1 MSSSL
6 AAHLPA
12 RALLTQDA
20 SAALIFDVIQAAAYA
35 ALVFVLML
43 AVRAALGYTRT
54 GPRISRKVLARYGG
68 HAVWSFIRLVG
79 WSYLVCFHFA
89 LWGSLLTVAWMSVA
103 GAAPSVPTA
112 SLMAMIALVTAV
124 GAQFARLLLLSPAT
138 LAASATFD
146 LRRFLPLWRRMRPHV
161 ARRLH
166 VWLLAAC
173 VIAVALPVFVLA
185 SRGRLAEASAL
196 VAVLFSQ
203 LGVLLACRAER
214 EPEPRSAGRPRT
226 AGRPNFL
233 LIGTDSLRADRIH
246 ATREGQPLM
255 PATCRLAGRGAEFR
269 NCFVPCARTAPSL
282 ISLLT
287 SLEPPRHGARDN
299 FHHPSALN
307 LPQDTLPGLLA
318 RSGYRTAALGDWAAG
333 DFSKF
338 GLGFDRVTAP
348 ADQWNLRYL
357 IRQGPADLRLFLSLF
372 AHNAF
377 GRRLLP
383 EIHHLAGV
391 PMTAGI
397 GRELRR
403 EIALHLE
410 EEAPFFLLAFMATT
424 HAPFGSEYPY
434 YLRFSRPEY
443 AGPSKF
449 VMSETSNVEQIV
461 SDQARAAESF
471 DLEQV
476 QALYDGCA
484 RRFDDEVSRTLR
496 FVSDCGVEEDT
507 VVVIFSD
514 HGFELFETGSW
525 GQGNSV
531 VTDADLRVPL
541 IVRDPRCPAVGPI
554 DEVARIIDLAPTL
567 LELAGVM
574 APSGFEGRSLAAR
587 VRGDPVPHPPL
598 AAYAETGIWLNG
610 APPTPAEHLRYPDII
625 DLLDVA
631 ADGSGTLVLR
641 PEFESLVIEA
651 KDRMLRTAEWK
662 LVYRPLLSGGELL
675 LYDLGTDGHC
685 RCDVGRAL
693 PGVVLELASRLRP
706 LIDEGA
712 RLRFDSAVEVF
723 RNSVAEGHRAA
734 QPLSAA

>member
-1 MSSSL
+1 MSSTL
-6 AAHLPA
+6 AATLPA
-12 RALLTQDA
+12 RAALGEGP
-20 SAALIFDVIQAAAYA
+20 SAALLFDVVEPAAYA
-35 ALVFVLML
+35 ALVFVLPL
-43 AVRAALGYTRT
+43 AARALLGYTRT

-68 HAVWSFIRLVG
+68 YAAWSFVRLVG
-79 WSYLVCFHFA
+79 WSFLVCFHLA
-89 LWGSLLTVAWMSVA
+89 LWGSLPAVAWMSAA
-103 GAAPSVPTA
+103 GAAPSVPAA
-112 SLMAMIALVTAV
+112 SSMAMIALVTAV
-124 GAQFARLLLLSPAT
+124 GAQFSRLLLLSPAT

-146 LRRFLPLWRRMRPHV
+146 LRRFLPLWRRMQPQV

-166 VWLLAAC
+166 LWLLAGGA
-173 VIAVALPVFVLA
+173 IAVALPALALAARGRIAEATVLA
-185 SRGRLAEASAL
+185 AILSA
-196 VAVLFSQ
+196 Q

-214 EPEPRSAGRPRT
+214 EPKPPATRRRRTGR
-226 AGRPNFL
+226 RPNFL

-246 ATREGQPLM
+246 ASRQGQPLM
-255 PATCRLAGRGAEFR
+255 PATARLAGQGAEFT

-299 FHHPSALN
+299 FHHPGALN

-391 PMTAGI
+391 PLTGET
-397 GRELRR
+397 GRALRR
-403 EIALHLE
+403 QIALHAE
-410 EEAPFFLLAFMATT
+410 DDAPFFLLAFMATT

-461 SDQARAAESF
+461 ADQARAAESF

-484 RRFDDEVSRTLR
+484 RRFDDEVCRTLR
-496 FVSDCGVEEDT
+496 FLSDCGVGDDT
-507 VVVIFSD
+507 VVVVFSD

-541 IVRDPRCPAVGPI
+541 IVRDPRCPKAGAI

-567 LELAGVM
+567 LELAGVV
-574 APSGFEGRSLAAR
+574 APSAFEGRSLAAR
-587 VRGDPVPHPPL
+587 VRGDPLPHPPL

-610 APPTPAEHLRYPDII
+610 APPTPAQHLRYPDII

-641 PEFESLVIEA
+641 PEFETLVVEA

-675 LYDLGTDGHC
+675 LYDLGTDGQC
-685 RCDVGRAL
+685 RNDVGREH
-693 PGVVLELASRLRP
+693 PGVVLELAARLRS

-723 RNSVAEGHRAA
+723 RHGVADGHRAA